1 MTPTR
6 FGEVRGRQGPSEESH
21 KNRSSPVA
29 AFQTHKA
36 MLSYLPTATPC
47 PQQFPWRAVPSSFHS
62 TESLHF
68 KVQLHRGTS
77 ARLHLSLTMYFT
89 HGPGR
94 WTASLPAHA
103 PGELGQVQ
111 RRASRWRGEPGLARR
126 PARGRAARPRG
137 WGRGGALDVEV
148 RRRASAL
155 LRARGRRGPGRRARV
170 RVPKLSVAEV
180 HGPGLAGGNRAWGGP
195 RGGWRASVGTRQV
208 AD

>member
-47 PQQFPWRAVPSSFHS
+47 PQQFLWRAVPSSFHS

-111 RRASRWRGEPGLARR
+111 RRASRWRGEPGLARPR
-126 PARGRAARPRG
+126 PPSRSGPRRAPTWLRTRRCAR
-137 WGRGGALDVEV
+137 RGGSAPGE
-148 RRRASAL
+148 RASAGA
-155 LRARGRRGPGRRARV
+155 RAAGSWSPSPCPG
-170 RVPKLSVAEV
+170 S
-180 HGPGLAGGNRAWGGP
+180 
-195 RGGWRASVGTRQV
+195 
-208 AD
+208 